1 MNSIATIV
9 INNDNNDQWRKNL
22 NFIIESTNKLLKVVN
37 FIAKLVSV

>member
-22 NFIIESTNKLLKVVN
+22 NFIIESTNKLLKVVKFN
-37 FIAKLVSV
+37 AKLVSV

>member
-37 FIAKLVSV
+37 FNAKLVRV